1 MFKSWILIV
10 TIFLRFC
17 WSRAQEKN
25 IFFFLIWKD
34 NNPAQEES
42 FFIFFIFFIF
52 QVSTWSWK
60 SNKNYDHE
68 NSWCKILMAQTHKKR
83 IFMLRQR
90 TIDHVGLHFFRG
102 VDHSNIQSNRPRPCK
117 CLMGERTSTVWHE
130 CKVASLYA
138 LWIDGKRVKKKKKNR
153 FFASN
158 FHGSDFWSNF
168 GDQRFNRKIKVVPFF
183 FFAQDIR

>member
-1 MFKSWILIV
+1 MRSQIFMSWILIV

-17 WSRAQEKN
+17 WSKAQEEN

-42 FFIFFIFFIF
+42 FFIFW
-52 QVSTWSWK
+52 VGTWSWK

-68 NSWCKILMAQTHKKR
+68 NSWCKTLVAQTHKKR

-90 TIDHVGLHFFRG
+90 TIDHVGIHFFRG
-102 VDHSNIQSNRPRPCK
+102 ADHSKHTKQQIPRPCR
-117 CLMGERTSTVWHE
+117 CIMGERASTVWHE

-138 LWIDGKRVKKKKKNR
+138 FVNR
-153 FFASN
+153 
-158 FHGSDFWSNF
+158 
-168 GDQRFNRKIKVVPFF
+168 RKTSKKVV
-183 FFAQDIR
+183 IKGLIER